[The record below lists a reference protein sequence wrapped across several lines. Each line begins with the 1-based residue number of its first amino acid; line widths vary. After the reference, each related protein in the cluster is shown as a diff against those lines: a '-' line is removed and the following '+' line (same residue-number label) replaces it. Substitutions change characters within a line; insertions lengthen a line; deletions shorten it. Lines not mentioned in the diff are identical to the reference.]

1 MRKLQSG
8 RVGPQKAG
16 SVVVFVHGYGA
27 DGADLLGLAE
37 PLAPHLP
44 DTAFY
49 APDAAEASAVNP
61 AGRQWFS
68 IPWMDGSSPAEAQ
81 AGLMRAADDLNGF
94 LDGVLAAEGLGS
106 DRLALVGFS
115 QGTMLSLFVA
125 PRRAPALAGVVGFS
139 GRMLVPERLAADTV
153 SRPPILLA
161 HGDRDEVV
169 PFADLRLAAEALSG
183 AGFQVAT
190 HVMRG
195 TGHGISP
202 DGLSVALQFL
212 RGVFEPAR

>member
-8 RVGPQKAG
+8 RVGPQRAG

-44 DTAFY
+44 GTTFY
-49 APDAAEASAVNP
+49 APDGPEASAVNP

-81 AGLMRAADDLNGF
+81 AGLLRSADDLNGF
-94 LDGVLAAEGLGS
+94 LDGVLAAEGLGN

-139 GRMLVPERLAADTV
+139 GRVLAPERLAADTV
-153 SRPPILLA
+153 SRPPVLLA

-169 PFADLRLAAEALSG
+169 PFADLRLAGEALTG
-183 AGFQVAT
+183 AGFDVST

-202 DGLSVALQFL
+202 DGLSAALHFL
-212 RGVFEPAR
+212 RGVLGPAH

>member
-44 DTAFY
+44 DTAFH
-49 APDAAEASAVNP
+49 APDGPEPSALNP
-61 AGRQWFS
+61 AGRQWFP
-68 IPWMDGSSPAEAQ
+68 IPRMDGSSPAEAQ
-81 AGLMRAADDLNGF
+81 AGLLRAAEDMNGF
-94 LDGVLAAEGLGS
+94 LDGVLDAEGLGP

-125 PRRAPALAGVVGFS
+125 PRRVPAIAGVVGFS
-139 GRMLVPERLAADTV
+139 GRLLAPERLAADTV
-153 SRPPILLA
+153 ARPPILLA

-169 PFADLRLAAEALSG
+169 PFADLRLADEALTG
-183 AGFQVAT
+183 AGFGVAT

-202 DGLSVALQFL
+202 DGLGAALHFL
-212 RGVFEPAR
+212 RGVLAAPR